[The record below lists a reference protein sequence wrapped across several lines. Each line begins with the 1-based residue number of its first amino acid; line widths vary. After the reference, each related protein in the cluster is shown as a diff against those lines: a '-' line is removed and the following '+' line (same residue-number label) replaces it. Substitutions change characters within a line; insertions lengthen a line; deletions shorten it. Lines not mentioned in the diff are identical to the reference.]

1 MLEWISES
9 RAHVKRKILRH
20 AAPVRGGDLAVYEWP
35 AESEDA
41 LVVLAIHGIT
51 GSHRAWP
58 YVADLLPQFRIVA
71 PDLRG
76 RGRSNHLPAP
86 FGMQQH
92 AEDCAAALD
101 ALHVDHALVV
111 GHSMGAF
118 VATTFAAKNPTRTDA
133 LLLVDGGLPLAL
145 PPGMDVDQVIAA
157 TLGGSF
163 ARLSMT
169 FATHEAYRDFW
180 RVHPAMIG
188 NWSPL
193 MEAYSDYDLV
203 GEAGSYRAATS
214 IEVLTRDSRDLFGSP
229 DYDVALA
236 CLPKLTSLLT
246 APRGLMNET
255 PGLYKP
261 ETIKAWKNKLG
272 SLSVSEVPDINH
284 YMIVMAERGALAV
297 ADEMN
302 RLSSLIEK

>member
-1 MLEWISES
+1 M
-9 RAHVKRKILRH
+9 KRTTLHHTAK
-20 AAPVRGGDLAVYEWP
+20 VRGGDLAFYEWP
-35 AESEDA
+35 ADA
-41 LVVLAIHGIT
+41 ANAPVILAIHGIT

-58 YVADLLPQFRIVA
+58 YVADALLQFRIIA

-76 RGRSNHLPAP
+76 RGRSNALPGP
-86 FGMQQH
+86 FGMKQH

-101 ALHVDHALVV
+101 SLGVDHALVI

-118 VATTFAAKNPTRTDA
+118 VATTFAAANPKRTDA

-145 PPGMDVDQVIAA
+145 PPGMDVDAVIKA

-163 ARLSMT
+163 KRLTMT

-203 GEAGSYRAATS
+203 GEAGSYHAATP
-214 IEVLTRDSRDLFGSP
+214 IDALERDSRELFGTP
-229 DYDVALA
+229 EYDVALA
-236 CLPKLTSLLT
+236 HLPKLTSLLT

-261 ETIKAWKNKLG
+261 ETLKTWKNKLRVG
-272 SLSVSEVPDINH
+272 RGPFGPKSLSISEVPDINH
-284 YMIVMAERGALAV
+284 YMIVMSERGAQAV
-297 ADEMN
+297 ADEAI
-302 RLSSLIEK
+302 RLHALSRK

>member
-1 MLEWISES
+1 
-9 RAHVKRKILRH
+9 VNRKIVSHLV
-20 AAPVRGGDLAVYEWP
+20 PVRGGNLAVYDWL
-35 AESEDA
+35 ADSNDA
-41 LVVLAIHGIT
+41 PVVLAIHGIT

-58 YVADLLPQFRIVA
+58 YVADALPQFRIIA

-86 FGMQQH
+86 FGMEQH
-92 AEDCAAALD
+92 AEDCAAVLD
-101 ALHVDHALVV
+101 ALGVDRALVI

-118 VATTFAAKNPTRTDA
+118 VATTFAAKHPTRTEA

-145 PPGMDVDQVIAA
+145 PPGMDVDAVIAA

-180 RVHPAMIG
+180 RAHPAMIG

-193 MEAYSDYDLV
+193 MDAYSDYDLV

-214 IEVLTRDSRDLFGSP
+214 VEVLKRDSRDLFGSP
-229 DYDVALA
+229 DYDIALA
-236 CLPKLTSLLT
+236 HLPKLTSLLT

-255 PGLYKP
+255 PGLYKS
-261 ETIKAWKNKLG
+261 ESLKAWKNKLRVG
-272 SLSVSEVPDINH
+272 RVPFGLESLAISEVPDINH
-284 YMIVMAERGALAV
+284 YMIVMAERGARAV
-297 ADEMN
+297 ADEAL
-302 RLSSLIEK
+302 RLHAAARK

>member
-1 MLEWISES
+1 MKRNIISHS
-9 RAHVKRKILRH
+9 V
-20 AAPVRGGDLAVYEWP
+20 PVRGGNLAVYDWLADDERAP
-35 AESEDA
+35 
-41 LVVLAIHGIT
+41 VILAIHGIT

-58 YVADLLPQFRIVA
+58 YVAEALPQFRIIA

-92 AEDCAAALD
+92 AEDCLAALD
-101 ALHVDHALVV
+101 ALHIDRALVV

-118 VATTFAAKNPTRTDA
+118 VATTFAAANPTRTEA

-145 PPGMDVDQVIAA
+145 PPGMDVDAVIAA

-180 RVHPAMIG
+180 RAHPAMIG

-193 MEAYSDYDLV
+193 MDAYSDYDLV
-203 GEAGSYRAATS
+203 GEDGSYRAATS
-214 IEVLTRDSRDLFGSP
+214 IEVLKRDSRDLFGTP
-229 DYDVALA
+229 DYSNALA
-236 CLPKLTSLLT
+236 HLPLHTSLLT

-255 PGLYKP
+255 PGLYN
-261 ETIKAWKNKLG
+261 EQSLKAWKNKLP
-272 SLSVSEVPDINH
+272 SLSVSEVSDINH
-284 YMIVMAERGALAV
+284 YMIVMAERGAQAV
-297 ADEMN
+297 ADEAV
-302 RLSSLIEK
+302 RLHATASV

>member
-1 MLEWISES
+1 MM
-9 RAHVKRKILRH
+9 RKILRH
-20 AAPVRGGDLAVYEWP
+20 KVSVRGGDLAVYEWP
-35 AESEDA
+35 AETENA
-41 LVVLAIHGIT
+41 PVVLAIHGIT

-58 YVADLLPQFRIVA
+58 YVADALPQFRIIA

-92 AEDCAAALD
+92 AEDCRSALD
-101 ALHVDHALVV
+101 ALKIDRALVI

-118 VATTFAAKNPTRTDA
+118 VATTFAAKNPGRTEA

-145 PPGMDVDQVIAA
+145 PPGMDVDAVIAA

-169 FATHEAYRDFW
+169 FPTHEAYRDFW

-203 GEAGSYRAATS
+203 GEEGSYRAATS
-214 IEVLTRDSRDLFGSP
+214 IDVLKRDSRDLFGSP
-229 DYDVALA
+229 DYEIAIGS
-236 CLPKLTSLLT
+236 LPKLASLLT

-255 PGLYKP
+255 PGLYRD
-261 ETIKAWKNKLG
+261 ETLKAWKNR
-272 SLSVSEVPDINH
+272 LSTLSISEVADINH
-284 YMIVMAERGALAV
+284 YMIVMSERGAQAV
-297 ADEMN
+297 AAEAL
-302 RLSSLIEK
+302 RLHAAARA